1 MNSKTK
7 KILFNLLLILG
18 TVVLVSVIVSSF
30 ISSKMY
36 ENFTTSLS
44 PGKYP
49 CTQDSLPLEGWYTAK
64 KQPNV
69 SELSMNEQYDMYPV
83 YSAGSTEI
91 NNKRHWEQPE
101 NGKCSPPDMC
111 GNVYEKLSIP
121 KERTIQPAPSGSSN
135 RVNFFN
141 SEQN

>member
-7 KILFNLLLILG
+7 KLLFNLILVLG
-18 TVVLVSVIVSSF
+18 TIIIVSIIVSSF
-30 ISSKMY
+30 LNSRLN
-36 ENFTTSLS
+36 ENFTSLS
-44 PGKYP
+44 PGGYP
-49 CTQDSLPLEGWYTAK
+49 CTQDTLPLEGWYTAK

-69 SELSMNEQYDMYPV
+69 SDLSMYEQYDLYPV

-111 GNVYEKLSIP
+111 GNVYEKLNVPTEKSP
-121 KERTIQPAPSGSSN
+121 EPLSLDSAN

-141 SEQN
+141 SDSH